1 MQDLPIYIY
10 PILFLIALLY
20 ASVGHGGAS
29 GYLALMGILGVA
41 QISAKPVALVL
52 NCAVSIIA
60 FVQYYRIGHFSWRIF
75 LILAAASIPMAFA
88 GASFDISELVY
99 KRILGI
105 ALLITALRLFIPI
118 HSNEETTHAP
128 TLFLILIGATIGF
141 VSGLIGIGGG
151 IILSPILLLSKWSN
165 VKVTAGISALFI
177 FVNSVSGLS
186 ALISK
191 GITFSNSM
199 YWMLLVAILGA
210 LIGSTL
216 GAQRW
221 NSIRLKQVLSFVL
234 LIAAIKLILI

>member
-41 QISAKPVALVL
+41 QASAKPVALVL

-60 FVQYYRIGHFSWRIF
+60 FVQYYRNGHFSWRIF

-99 KRILGI
+99 KRILGM
-105 ALLITALRLFIPI
+105 ALFITALRLFIPVN
-118 HSNEETTHAP
+118 SDSETTQAP
-128 TLFLILIGATIGF
+128 TLFLMLIGAAIGF

-186 ALISK
+186 ALINR

-216 GAQRW
+216 GSQRW

-234 LIAAIKLILI
+234 FIAAIKLILI